1 MIGIIA
7 NSHQNLYTLF
17 GMKPFR
23 IVLVLLLSAGLMA
36 ALIRPAA
43 AQSSDSQTTDSV
55 YVTETGHWIWGEFL
69 RTYNSVSD
77 PLLYFG
83 YPITDDFTDPVTH
96 QHVQYFQKAR
106 FDLVDSETGA
116 QVKIAPLGSLLH
128 ENGVPLA
135 DIPNEGPTCRAF
147 SSGYSVCYAFLQFYD
162 AYDGVNHFGSPISS
176 LEVVNGRYVQYFE
189 YARMEWW
196 PEKAAGQRVV
206 LSDLGR
212 IYFDQVVADPQL
224 LKSSPPA
231 NIAGSLLKPQVRV
244 FARNALIGAGESQVI
259 YVVVQD
265 QYLRAMTKSQVG
277 VTLKYPD
284 QTQEF
289 YRLPE
294 TNEFGISQFSFTVPE
309 YKVKS
314 VIEVEAEVTI
324 RGETVKGSS
333 WFRLWW

>member
-1 MIGIIA
+1 
-7 NSHQNLYTLF
+7 
-17 GMKPFR
+17 MKLFR
-23 IVLVLLLSAGLMA
+23 IAPVLIMTFCVLA
-36 ALIRPAA
+36 ALIHPAA
-43 AQSSDSQTTDSV
+43 AQSPGSQTTDSV

-69 RTYNSVSD
+69 KTYNSVSD

-106 FDLVDSETGA
+106 FDLVDSEIGP
-116 QVKIAPLGSLLH
+116 QVKIAPLGMLLH

-147 SSGYSVCYAFLQFYD
+147 NSGYSVCYAFLQFYD
-162 AYDGVNHFGSPISS
+162 AYDGSSHFGNPASS

-189 YARMEWW
+189 FARMEWW
-196 PEKAAGQRVV
+196 PEKPAGQRVI

-231 NIAGSLLKPQVRV
+231 NIAGNLLKPQVRV
-244 FARNALIGAGESQVI
+244 FARNALIGSGDQQVI

-265 QYLRAMTKSQVG
+265 QYFRAMTKSQVS

-284 QTQEF
+284 ETQEF

-314 VIEVEAEVTI
+314 VIEVRVEVTI
-324 RGETVKGSS
+324 RGETARGST